1 MGAINI
7 KRFGFA
13 FGATFALLRLGC
25 FFVMATAGKDT
36 SIRFFNSLLHGLDVT
51 SIIRMNMSIGEMAI
65 GIIEI
70 FILGWLTGATIAS
83 IYNCTCRAKN

>member
-7 KRFGFA
+7 KRFGLA
-13 FGATFALLRLGC
+13 FGATSSLLYLGC
-25 FFVMATAGKDT
+25 VFVMAIAGKEKT
-36 SIRFFNSLLHGLDVT
+36 ILFFNSLLHGVDVT
-51 SIIRMNMSIGEMAI
+51 SIIRMNMPFPEMLM

-83 IYNCTCRAKN
+83 IYNFGLKDR